1 MKDMKT
7 KIIKFSL
14 ALLFTF
20 GSFVLLA
27 QGPPPPPGDPHG
39 GNNDI
44 PGGGAPVGSGLAIIL
59 TLGAAY
65 GVRKVYLH
73 FKEEKSTLEE

>member
-1 MKDMKT
+1 MKT
-7 KIIKFSL
+7 NLIKHFII
-14 ALLFTF
+14 AIFTF
-20 GSFVLLA
+20 VSYTLAA

-44 PGGGAPVGSGLAIIL
+44 PMGGGAPIGNGLAIIL

-65 GVRKVYLH
+65 GGRKVYLH